1 MKKLILLMTVTA
13 VVLSCNKKDTEISQ
27 SNNDSLNTV
36 EAPASV
42 EPTVEKSAIAEYT
55 PAELSQVLQTKND
68 TLYVTNFFAT
78 WCPPCVREIP
88 HFKEK
93 MDELKN
99 QPVKFIFVSLD
110 EKSDWNSK
118 VPAFADQQGIRNQT
132 ILLDGSS
139 LDGTFFSSNFQ
150 TWKGESIPFT
160 FFRKGDKTEEA
171 GGSMS
176 KEQLENILSKFA
188 EKQSN

>member
-1 MKKLILLMTVTA
+1 MKKLILLMTVTS
-13 VVLSCNKKDTEISQ
+13 VVLSCNKKETEISQ
-27 SNNDSLNTV
+27 SNNDSLNT
-36 EAPASV
+36 SV
-42 EPTVEKSAIAEYT
+42 SDESAVEKKSTIAEYA
-55 PAELSQVLQTKND
+55 PAELSQMLQTKND

-118 VPAFADQQGIRNQT
+118 VPAFSDQQGIINQT

-139 LDGTFFSSNFQ
+139 LDGAFFFSNFQ

-160 FFRKGDKTEEA
+160 FFRKGDKTEESS
-171 GGSMS
+171 GSMS

-188 EKQSN
+188 EK